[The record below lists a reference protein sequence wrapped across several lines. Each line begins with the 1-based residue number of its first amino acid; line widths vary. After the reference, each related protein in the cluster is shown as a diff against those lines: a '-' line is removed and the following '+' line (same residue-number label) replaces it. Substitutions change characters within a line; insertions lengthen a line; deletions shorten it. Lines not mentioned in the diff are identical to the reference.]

1 LETAPKLDFGVIGA
15 HDLVYY
21 EAYARSIMRINSIVA
36 AAFIVLTGCGLTP
49 YTTGKVDSGRLDS
62 IGGEGAFNPE
72 TDSDADPDSDAD
84 ADADA
89 DGEADADADGSP
101 VGDLGPGDPCGADRT
116 YDCAMFCQN
125 NDDYSALGDGRC
137 DDGPGID
144 LD

>member
-1 LETAPKLDFGVIGA
+1 
-15 HDLVYY
+15 
-21 EAYARSIMRINSIVA
+21 MRISSSIV

-49 YTTGKVDSGRLDS
+49 YTTGKVDSGRLDN
-62 IGGEGAFNPE
+62 IGGEGGFNPE
-72 TDSDADPDSDAD
+72 TDADADADADSDAD

-89 DGEADADADGSP
+89 DADGSP
-101 VGDLGPGDPCGADRT
+101 GGGLGPGDPCGASRT

-144 LD
+144 LDCEAFSFDNDDMG